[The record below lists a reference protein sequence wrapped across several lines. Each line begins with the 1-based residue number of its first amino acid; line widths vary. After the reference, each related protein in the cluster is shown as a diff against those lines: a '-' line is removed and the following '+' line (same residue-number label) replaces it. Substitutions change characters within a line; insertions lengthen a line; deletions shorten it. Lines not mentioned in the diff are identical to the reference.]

1 MPRRLYQRGGEGSTV
16 QQRRAVSSSS
26 SAPEL
31 NPFFA
36 YRSAAISHIIQKSLH
51 KTRRRQRN
59 SQKQLEPGQ
68 TTRCGAKMWPNL
80 VGAKQAETQLDSTWL
95 DSSSCH
101 RNYYDYKGR
110 KNRQL
115 KWVFCLFCITSNCN
129 FYWFHVVSK
138 AYIGFYALTLQSQ
151 LLCNLKYNL
160 VLIRPCAN

>member
-1 MPRRLYQRGGEGSTV
+1 MLNQHICEFIYKDIYKNLRPCRKLQPPGRSWDLCLADYIKGVGKAAQHS
-16 QQRRAVSSSS
+16 RAVSTS
-26 SAPEL
+26 PRWTQPL
-31 NPFFA
+31 FA

-80 VGAKQAETQLDSTWL
+80 DGAKQAETQLESTWL

-110 KNRQL
+110 KNNQL
-115 KWVFCLFCITSNCN
+115 K
-129 FYWFHVVSK
+129 
-138 AYIGFYALTLQSQ
+138 
-151 LLCNLKYNL
+151 
-160 VLIRPCAN
+160 